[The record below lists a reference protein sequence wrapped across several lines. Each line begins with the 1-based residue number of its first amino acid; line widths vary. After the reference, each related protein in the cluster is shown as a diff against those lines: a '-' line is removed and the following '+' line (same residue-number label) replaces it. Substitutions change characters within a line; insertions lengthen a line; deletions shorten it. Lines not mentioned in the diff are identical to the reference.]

1 MSYNLYDPYTDKFV
15 DKEYNENNISL
26 SNKSEPIY
34 NNDMSARIKMAYQ
47 DGYKKG
53 YEDGKN
59 FYNGTLGGQ

>member
-1 MSYNLYDPYTDKFV
+1 MSYNLYDPYTDKFI
-15 DKEYNENNISL
+15 DKEYNGNNVSL
-26 SNKSEPIY
+26 SNKTEPIY

-59 FYNGTLGGQ
+59 FYNPTTTK

>member
-1 MSYNLYDPYTDKFV
+1 MSYNLYEPGLY
-15 DKEYNENNISL
+15 EPHNEQINIEGVSY
-26 SNKSEPIY
+26 SDHTEPIY

-59 FYNGTLGGQ
+59 FYNPTTTK